1 MLDEPFPQ
9 DDDLVRFESMSHD
22 LDVEPYA
29 DIVQVTCALSK
40 SALDRFIACIKI
52 ALGTPA
58 QSETQVGQGGMLI
71 DQFLSTIAT

>member
-29 DIVQVTCALSK
+29 DIVQGTSTPSK

-58 QSETQVGQGGMLI
+58 QTETQVGQGSMLI